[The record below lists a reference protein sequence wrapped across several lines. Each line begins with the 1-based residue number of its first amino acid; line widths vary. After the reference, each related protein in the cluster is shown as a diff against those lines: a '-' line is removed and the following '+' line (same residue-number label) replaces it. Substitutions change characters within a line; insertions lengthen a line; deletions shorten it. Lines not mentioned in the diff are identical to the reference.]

1 MWSCKRAVGLLNG
14 MFTTWMSAALLIC
27 AISLFIAAQVPIHL
41 VNGWWSDELFSL
53 WSSDVS
59 VPFTTAFNERM
70 FPDSNPPLYLGVLY
84 WARWFIADDRT
95 AVLTVNIAAI
105 AIAAGVVFFAS
116 LPAGLGRVAA
126 GGIAAFL
133 LSGPVLFFA
142 SEGRSYCLVTAIVF
156 VAAWYAA
163 LAIQEPHHRP
173 ALGCFIGLGAV
184 AALTHVYAALF
195 CGGLGAGLLILAL
208 FSRRRDLI
216 GPGFAVGLSACVVFV
231 IWLSMNYSSAI
242 GKIGW
247 IEFSPKAVFEAVR
260 YAKRI
265 AVGWNLTALL
275 LVPLL
280 AFGLFDR
287 ATRSLFIA
295 FGVAFALFVSL
306 PIIASFKWPMIWG
319 PHWLVGAPA
328 LITLVVFAAFAW
340 FSEFSSF
347 PAQRRMRLIAACG
360 ALLFLGAS
368 DIHGLATTSSYV
380 AEKPIWRGAKIVR
393 SLLDRCPAGAVHVAT
408 DLRYQSLFFSGFS
421 KLTGASP
428 SLFVDAR
435 LQSTPIISPGT
446 VSCPVLGWAESIW
459 KEDLINRATDRGPS

>member
-1 MWSCKRAVGLLNG
+1 M
-14 MFTTWMSAALLIC
+14 
-27 AISLFIAAQVPIHL
+27 
-41 VNGWWSDELFSL
+41 
-53 WSSDVS
+53 
-59 VPFTTAFNERM
+59 
-70 FPDSNPPLYLGVLY
+70 
-84 WARWFIADDRT
+84 
-95 AVLTVNIAAI
+95 
-105 AIAAGVVFFAS
+105 
-116 LPAGLGRVAA
+116 
-126 GGIAAFL
+126 
-133 LSGPVLFFA
+133 
-142 SEGRSYCLVTAIVF
+142 
-156 VAAWYAA
+156 
-163 LAIQEPHHRP
+163 
-173 ALGCFIGLGAV
+173 

-195 CGGLGAGLLILAL
+195 CGGLGAGLLILAP

-347 PAQRRMRLIAACG
+347 PAQRRMRLIAAC
-360 ALLFLGAS
+360 ARTPSSWRVRHPRTCHNFFLC
-368 DIHGLATTSSYV
+368 
-380 AEKPIWRGAKIVR
+380 RGETDLERRENSAIFTR
-393 SLLDRCPAGAVHVAT
+393 SLPGRCGARGYRPP
-408 DLRYQSLFFSGFS
+408 LPIFIFLGFS

-459 KEDLINRATDRGPS
+459 KEDLINRATDADLLKLLKIEASPDQVDVRRHGTGFVVLNRALLTPASRGSH